1 MRADADLVHRIM
13 YRFLVALVRLA
24 VRSRRSKDLEI
35 IVLRHQLGVLR
46 RQVDRPE
53 LTDADRDLARSDRG
67 RARATEPSRVA
78 GHPRH
83 AVALAPAPHRRAL
96 DPTTATTGPTVEPT
110 LAWDST
116 AGTFHAEPSN

>member
-1 MRADADLVHRIM
+1 MR
-13 YRFLVALVRLA
+13 
-24 VRSRRSKDLEI
+24 SGRSKDLEI

-53 LTDADRDLARSDRG
+53 LTDADRSLLGADCG

-83 AVALAPAPHRRAL
+83 TVALAPAPHRRAL
-96 DPTTATTGPTVEPT
+96 DPTTATAGPAIDLSEALPT
-110 LAWDST
+110 RT
-116 AGTFHAEPSN
+116 APRS